1 MKYIFLF
8 TFLINFVLGFTQS
21 IKFNKNYQD
30 TSPVI
35 RNIVVLD
42 SGYVFVG
49 GGGSP
54 LSHLILTTDTLG
66 NIKNT
71 KKYTKQGYNLYH
83 GLANSLKKADSS
95 TYILAGSLTQSGANN
110 NAVLLYKFNSLFDTI
125 WTKTFM
131 TDTNYSAAQDCF
143 YFKNNYYLL
152 GANYT
157 GNNNTDFLLIK
168 TDTSGNFIWKK
179 NYGGYSYEQGF
190 KISINNSLK
199 ILLGGSTR
207 SFYTTTQLQRD
218 WYLVQTD
225 TAGNQLWHNHY
236 GHPDYDD
243 KGVNGL
249 IATKDSGFLVSGNYV
264 NFLWNEAWELYNGRL
279 MKFNKNMEVEWDRQY
294 SFGGS
299 TIFKIVEEY
308 ENGDIAVLFNK
319 IDTTTTLPPYI
330 DRYCSGLL
338 LIDSL
343 GNEKWHRV
351 YYPYNND
358 TAYTTV
364 GILETVKKTH
374 DNGFI
379 MCGWSNQ
386 SGQPQQMWVVKTD
399 SLGCDGYPPNCD
411 TTNDISELLFHISD
425 LNIFPNPAL
434 DFVSIA
440 TIQNLQN
447 SVILITDLFGKTL
460 HSEIIHKNTNYIKLN
475 VQRFP
480 RGVYVVC
487 VTNKEN
493 KSIGKFVKY

>member
-319 IDTTTTLPPYI
+319 IDIESHEINALK
-330 DRYCSGLL
+330 GAQ
-338 LIDSL
+338 
-343 GNEKWHRV
+343 N
-351 YYPYNND
+351 
-358 TAYTTV
+358 
-364 GILETVKKTH
+364 IL
-374 DNGFI
+374 
-379 MCGWSNQ
+379 
-386 SGQPQQMWVVKTD
+386 
-399 SLGCDGYPPNCD
+399 
-411 TTNDISELLFHISD
+411 
-425 LNIFPNPAL
+425 
-434 DFVSIA
+434 
-440 TIQNLQN
+440 
-447 SVILITDLFGKTL
+447 
-460 HSEIIHKNTNYIKLN
+460 KNTKNNTI
-475 VQRFP
+475 
-480 RGVYVVC
+480 
-487 VTNKEN
+487 
-493 KSIGKFVKY
+493 I

>member
-1 MKYIFLF
+1 MKYIVFIVLYLF
-8 TFLINFVLGFTQS
+8 ANITFSQV

-42 SGYVFVG
+42 TGYVFVG
-49 GGGSP
+49 GGGGP
-54 LSHLILTTDTLG
+54 TSHLILITDTLG

-71 KKYTKQGYNLYH
+71 KKFKKQGYSLFH
-83 GLANSLKKADSS
+83 GLSNSLKKVASNS
-95 TYILAGSLTQSGANN
+95 YILAGCQIQTGTDNYS
-110 NAVLLYKFNSLFDTI
+110 VLLYKFNSHFDTI

-131 TDTNYSAAQDCF
+131 ADSNYSAAQDCY
-143 YFKNNYYLL
+143 YFNNNYFLF

-157 GNNNTDFLLIK
+157 GTDNSDFLLIK

-190 KISINNSLK
+190 KIAINNSLK
-199 ILLGGSTR
+199 IILGGSTR

-225 TAGNQLWHNHY
+225 TAGNQLWQNHY

-243 KGVNGL
+243 MGVNGL

-264 NFLWNEAWELYNGRL
+264 RNNISTSWNNYNGHII
-279 MKFNKNMEVEWDRQY
+279 KFNKDMGIEWDRQY
-294 SFGGS
+294 IISESVEFK
-299 TIFKIVEEY
+299 TIIEL
-308 ENGDIAVLFNK
+308 GDGNIAVVFMQKDIFPEFPQEQYL
-319 IDTTTTLPPYI
+319 
-330 DRYCSGLL
+330 SGLMKL
-338 LIDSL
+338 DAN
-343 GNEKWHRV
+343 GNELWRKI
-351 YYPYNND
+351 YFPDNFDTSKTNNG
-358 TAYTTV
+358 V
-364 GILETVKKTH
+364 LETVKQTP
-374 DNGFI
+374 DGGFI
-379 MCGWSNQ
+379 MCGYNNKF
-386 SGQPQQMWVVKTD
+386 GQPQEMWVVKTD

-411 TTNDISELLFHISD
+411 TTNDISELLFQISD

-440 TIQNLQN
+440 TNQSLQN
-447 SVILITDLFGKTL
+447 AVILITDLFGKTL
-460 HSEIIHKNTNYIKLN
+460 HSEIIHKNTNYIKIN

-487 VTNKEN
+487 LTNKDN
-493 KSIGKFVKY
+493 KSIGRFVKY